1 MKFIKKIMFFGL
13 LITVITTVP
22 VFAAHSPNWYQ
33 KDGNW
38 RIKDS
43 NGNDIVNTTIDD
55 DEAQGVYLIDANGNM
70 VTGFVKI
77 PNNTV
82 IWLFFET
89 TPGKDY
95 GKKRIRSGYYNGLY
109 LDMVAGGSGVI
120 KNINEAIVGNF
131 TEVTPHGVVF
141 TYELLPPS
149 NSNFIAN
156 SANMPP
162 DDRNSS
168 NIIYGIKD
176 INKYIEQC
184 LSEFDS
190 SYLQYT
196 YDGSF
201 VTTVMDTVIQGN
213 GLFAASFQPIHI
225 SFIDAATGE
234 QQVLQISATPEN
246 IRWAINK
253 LRR

>member
-13 LITVITTVP
+13 LITVITVIP
-22 VFAAHSPNWYQ
+22 VFAYSPNWYQ
-33 KDGNW
+33 KDGHW

-43 NGNDIVNTTIDD
+43 NGNDIVNRNIQDD
-55 DEAQGVYLIDANGNM
+55 NGVYLIDANGNM
-70 VTGFVKI
+70 VTGFVK
-77 PNNTV
+77 V
-82 IWLFFET
+82 FGDWKFYET
-89 TPGKDY
+89 TPGNDY
-95 GKKRIRSGYYNGLY
+95 GKRRIKSGYYNGIY
-109 LDMVAGGSGVI
+109 LDMVIGVSGI
-120 KNINEAIVGNF
+120 IQNIDESIVGNF
-131 TEVTPHGVVF
+131 TEVNPQGIVF
-141 TYELLPPS
+141 TNELFPPS
-149 NSNFIAN
+149 NANFITN

-162 DDRNSS
+162 DDRNSG

-196 YDGSF
+196 YDGNF
-201 VTTVMDTVIQGN
+201 ITTVMDTTREGY

-225 SFIDAATGE
+225 GFIDSITGE

>member
-1 MKFIKKIMFFGL
+1 M
-13 LITVITTVP
+13 VIGV
-22 VFAAHSPNWYQ
+22 SGIIQN
-33 KDGNW
+33 
-38 RIKDS
+38 
-43 NGNDIVNTTIDD
+43 ID
-55 DEAQGVYLIDANGNM
+55 E
-70 VTGFVKI
+70 
-77 PNNTV
+77 
-82 IWLFFET
+82 
-89 TPGKDY
+89 
-95 GKKRIRSGYYNGLY
+95 S
-109 LDMVAGGSGVI
+109 
-120 KNINEAIVGNF
+120 IVGNF
-131 TEVTPHGVVF
+131 TEVNPQGIVF
-141 TYELLPPS
+141 TNELLPPS
-149 NSNFIAN
+149 NANFITN

-162 DDRNSS
+162 DDRNSG

-196 YDGSF
+196 YDGNF
-201 VTTVMDTVIQGN
+201 ITTVMDTTREGY

-225 SFIDAATGE
+225 GFIDSITGE